1 MTHQASGIKGFQAM
15 LGLYIKSTNVFYM
28 AELVITNSPYV
39 GQYVHSLMPVN
50 LLNSF
55 FSGEMMALKFEVF
68 YGAEYH
74 HLVVY
79 SIEEI

>member
-15 LGLYIKSTNVFYM
+15 LGLYIKSTSGFYM
-28 AELVITNSPYV
+28 AGLVITNSSYL

-55 FSGEMMALKFEVF
+55 CSGEMVALKFLVYF
-68 YGAEYH
+68 CCAEFDN
-74 HLVVY
+74 
-79 SIEEI
+79 S